1 MVTRRIARNENQGKP
16 IGAPDQP
23 RPAIFASTRSKASA
37 PALHQSRSSEP
48 ARPSGW
54 IPVSPA
60 THSPRAC
67 HHLLRSQPRRIGF
80 GSPPGTRFPCGSTAN
95 YHAPLSKPAK
105 TGTFYFAQIRNFLF
119 CLDTGTFYF
128 AQIRNF
134 LFCLDRAWPKFHPFA
149 GSTLRVTDRVMRK
162 GFPMCQ
168 PNAWQPARIGFR
180 NKKMLVKIGRY

>member
-48 ARPSGW
+48 ARPPGR
-54 IPVSPA
+54 IAVPPA

-80 GSPPGTRFPCGSTAN
+80 GSPPGTRLPCGSTAN

-119 CLDTGTFYF
+119 CLDRKPCPVFPIATHHTGRSVKEKSKKTKMFWHNENR
-128 AQIRNF
+128 QSR
-134 LFCLDRAWPKFHPFA
+134 RGRSGR
-149 GSTLRVTDRVMRK
+149 GSPGSRTPRRHD
-162 GFPMCQ
+162 C
-168 PNAWQPARIGFR
+168 
-180 NKKMLVKIGRY
+180 